1 MTNEEKVD
9 VLKEALPYIIAF
21 HGKVFVIKIGG
32 ELAGDSESLDSIA
45 GDIVFL
51 RHVGINVVVV
61 HGGGPQATKL
71 AEERGIEPKIV
82 QGLRVTDIETLNI
95 AKMVYAGQ
103 VNTDIIASLRKHEL
117 MTPDESRL
125 TTQRASGG
133 GRTPGG
139 VGLTGVDGNLIRV
152 QKKGAVDG
160 EDLGYV
166 GEIEVVN
173 PDILHDLIEK
183 RYIPVVACL
192 GFDEHGDVYNI
203 NADTVA
209 AELALHMEAEKLI
222 VLTNV
227 PGVLKDPADA
237 DSLISYLDVEQAKAM
252 LTTDALTGGMIPKLE
267 ACIRTVESKKVERA
281 HILQGTKKG
290 SLLVEV
296 LTRGGSGT
304 MIVTSEEAHKYKA
317 KELSV
322 KES

>member
-71 AEERGIEPKIV
+71 AEERGIQPKIV

-117 MTPDESRL
+117 MAPDGL
-125 TTQRASGG
+125 HFTTR
-133 GRTPGG
+133 RTSGG

-152 QKKGAVDG
+152 RKKGEVDG

-166 GEIEVVN
+166 GEIEAVN
-173 PDILHDLIEK
+173 PEILHDLIEK

-227 PGVLKDPADA
+227 PGVLKAPADA

>member
-32 ELAGDSESLDSIA
+32 ELAGDYESLDSIT

-51 RHVGINVVVV
+51 HYVGINVVVV

-71 AEERGIEPKIV
+71 AEERGIQPKIV

-117 MTPDESRL
+117 MAPDGL
-125 TTQRASGG
+125 HFTTR
-133 GRTPGG
+133 RTSGG

-152 QKKGAVDG
+152 RKKGEVDG

-173 PDILHDLIEK
+173 PEILHDLIEK

-209 AELALHMEAEKLI
+209 AEIALHMEAEKFI

-227 PGVLKDPADA
+227 PGVLTNSADA
-237 DSLISYLDVEQAKAM
+237 DSLVSYLDVEQARTM
-252 LTTDALTGGMIPKLE
+252 LTTDMLTGGMIPKLE
-267 ACIRTVESKKVERA
+267 ACISTVESKKVERA

-290 SLLVEV
+290 SLLLEV
-296 LTRGGSGT
+296 MTRGGSGT
-304 MIVTSEEAHKYKA
+304 MIVTSEEADKYKV

-322 KES
+322 RG

>member
-51 RHVGINVVVV
+51 HYVGINVVVV

-71 AEERGIEPKIV
+71 AEERGIQPKIV

-117 MTPDESRL
+117 MAPDGL
-125 TTQRASGG
+125 HFTTR
-133 GRTPGG
+133 RTSGG

-152 QKKGAVDG
+152 RKKGEVDG

-166 GEIEVVN
+166 GEIEAVN
-173 PDILHDLIEK
+173 PEILHDLIEK

-227 PGVLKDPADA
+227 PGVLKAPADA

-322 KES
+322 KESP

>member
-51 RHVGINVVVV
+51 HYVGINVVVV

-71 AEERGIEPKIV
+71 AEERGIQPKIV

-117 MTPDESRL
+117 MAPDGL
-125 TTQRASGG
+125 HFTTR
-133 GRTPGG
+133 RTSGG

-152 QKKGAVDG
+152 IKKGEVDG

-166 GEIEVVN
+166 GEIEAVN
-173 PDILHDLIEK
+173 PEILHDLIEK

-227 PGVLKDPADA
+227 PGVLKAPADA

-267 ACIRTVESKKVERA
+267 ACIHTVESKKVERA

>member
-51 RHVGINVVVV
+51 HYVGINVVVV

-71 AEERGIEPKIV
+71 AEERGIQPKIV

-117 MTPDESRL
+117 MAPDGL
-125 TTQRASGG
+125 HFTTR
-133 GRTPGG
+133 RTSGG

-152 QKKGAVDG
+152 RKKGEVDG

-166 GEIEVVN
+166 GEIEAVN
-173 PDILHDLIEK
+173 PEILHDLIEK

-227 PGVLKDPADA
+227 PGVLKAPADA

-267 ACIRTVESKKVERA
+267 ACIHTVESKKVERA

>member
-71 AEERGIEPKIV
+71 AEERGIQPKIV

-117 MTPDESRL
+117 MAPDGL
-125 TTQRASGG
+125 HFTTR
-133 GRTPGG
+133 RTSGG

-152 QKKGAVDG
+152 RKKGEVDG

-166 GEIEVVN
+166 GEIEAVN
-173 PDILHDLIEK
+173 PEILHDLIEK

-227 PGVLKDPADA
+227 PGVLKAPADA

-322 KES
+322 KESP

>member
-51 RHVGINVVVV
+51 HYVGINVVVV

-71 AEERGIEPKIV
+71 AEERGIQPKIV

-117 MTPDESRL
+117 MAPDGL
-125 TTQRASGG
+125 HFTTR
-133 GRTPGG
+133 RTSGG

-152 QKKGAVDG
+152 RKKGEVDG

-166 GEIEVVN
+166 GEIEAVN
-173 PDILHDLIEK
+173 PEILHDLIEK

-227 PGVLKDPADA
+227 PGVLKAPADA

>member
-51 RHVGINVVVV
+51 HYVGINVVVV

-71 AEERGIEPKIV
+71 AEERGIQPKIV

-117 MTPDESRL
+117 MAPDGL
-125 TTQRASGG
+125 HFTTR
-133 GRTPGG
+133 RTSGG

-152 QKKGAVDG
+152 RKKGEVDG

-166 GEIEVVN
+166 GEIEAVN
-173 PDILHDLIEK
+173 PEILHDLIEK